1 MPISITT
8 ISIGSSRESMPGMAG
23 ILSLAGGAGMA
34 IFPCGGDIQMRGG
47 RLKAWRACAPVLFS
61 TGCIYKH
68 PLARIEKS
76 DDSPMTDDGF
86 SQRIQATDAGP
97 MNRRCVRYACPPDRT
112 AWPLRRCPY
121 TSPIHRPPDG
131 QL

>member
-1 MPISITT
+1 
-8 ISIGSSRESMPGMAG
+8 
-23 ILSLAGGAGMA
+23 
-34 IFPCGGDIQMRGG
+34 
-47 RLKAWRACAPVLFS
+47 
-61 TGCIYKH
+61 
-68 PLARIEKS
+68 
-76 DDSPMTDDGF
+76 MTDDGF

-131 QL
+131 QLWFLLLTRENSAAPCTRTGARSPQGDKSNYRSSQM